1 MPDGAAEKHIVYL
14 PLYPV
19 AWPPK
24 QPYYMYKMV
33 TQSCQQPL
41 QLSVSSSPSQQPF
54 AVNQTAAAAFSNVLL
69 DLWMKIKVRQYF
81 INTILKNKGVR
92 VWSKIFV
99 DLLCENESWTCNV
112 VRGIRT
118 LCMPEHEVAG
128 DTTFSCT
135 EHNLQKHVSC
145 IESHVGKA
153 PSPYDNVDIDN
164 AENGIVMHAPEDQA
178 FS

>member
-1 MPDGAAEKHIVYL
+1 
-14 PLYPV
+14 
-19 AWPPK
+19 
-24 QPYYMYKMV
+24 MYKMV

-112 VRGIRT
+112 VRGILI